1 MTSDDADPKA
11 KKKAPRVQK
20 KAVKKVVA
28 KRAATTKTPTKK
40 APAKKAPVK
49 KVAAT
54 KVAATKVAAKKVAAK
69 KAKKSASSRQRTIDD
84 LGPSVGRNVRAERE
98 RQGIPVRELA
108 RRLGVSA
115 SFLSQFELG
124 QSRAA
129 VNTLFAIAAELN
141 LSLDELLGNSAP
153 RGTRRTT
160 ASRSRR
166 GAKPSF
172 EEYLSFQSGVRWRRL
187 AGMPDDHRV
196 QFLLTEYD
204 PGSDS
209 APGDSPQRH
218 AGDDYGYVL
227 DGTLT
232 VDIDGKRQLLHAGEA
247 VHMRGDTPHRLRNE
261 TDQIVRAIW
270 FVTT

>member
-1 MTSDDADPKA
+1 MTSDDPDPKA
-11 KKKAPRVQK
+11 RKRPAKNAAAKK
-20 KAVKKVVA
+20 
-28 KRAATTKTPTKK
+28 T
-40 APAKKAPVK
+40 PAKKA
-49 KVAAT
+49 
-54 KVAATKVAAKKVAAK
+54 AAKKPAAK
-69 KAKKSASSRQRTIDD
+69 KAVTKKPAAKKAAKKTATARVRKSAASSRQRTIDD

-141 LSLDELLGNSAP
+141 LSLDELLGNSVP
-153 RGTRRTT
+153 KGTGRTT
-160 ASRSRR
+160 TRKSRR
-166 GAKPSF
+166 GAHKPSF

-187 AGMPDDHRV
+187 AGMPADHRV

-247 VHMRGDTPHRLRNE
+247 VHMRGDVPHRLRNE